1 MLSPLKPIAM
11 KERVSLV
18 FVQKGQIDVKDGA
31 FVVIDETGIRTHIPV
46 GSIACI
52 MLEPGTRISQ
62 LGRRKLAR
70 IVHYQVGKMLL
81 DSNMITRHQVCSRIL
96 VRF

>member
-1 MLSPLKPIAM
+1 MFPTLKPIAM

-31 FVVIDETGIRTHIPV
+31 FVVIDETGIRTHISV

-52 MLEPGTRISQ
+52 MLEPGARVSHMAAA
-62 LGRRKLAR
+62 LAER
-70 IVHYQVGKMLL
+70 AGTLLVWVGEAG
-81 DSNMITRHQVCSRIL
+81 
-96 VRF
+96 VRL